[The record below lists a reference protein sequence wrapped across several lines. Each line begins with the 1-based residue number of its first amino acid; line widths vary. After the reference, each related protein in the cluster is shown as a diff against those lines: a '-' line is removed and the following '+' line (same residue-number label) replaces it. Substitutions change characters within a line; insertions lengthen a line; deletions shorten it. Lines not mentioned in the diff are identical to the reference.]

1 MNAVAGHISRKF
13 IGAVEDEWQL
23 YSNHSSDYTIGPP
36 IGFGASSIVYAA
48 KYQPSDATAP
58 IPCALKV
65 LDLDRLPPSALRLLQ
80 NETQLMSLS
89 KHPNVLRVRGTWV
102 DGHKLYIAMR
112 LMNAGS
118 VADVM
123 RYQWPGGL
131 EEEVIRCILK
141 QALQGLNY
149 FHINGL
155 IHRDVKAANLLID
168 DDGTVLL
175 GDLGVAAFLWDSG
188 GPQPSKSRTIN
199 FDPLIRAA
207 QNNNHTHQ
215 RASAPSAAPQRPTI
229 LGKRKSFVGTPC
241 WMAPEVINGK
251 TYDASADIW
260 SFGITAIELAQGRAP
275 RSRLDPHKV
284 LVMTV
289 TDAPPQLERS
299 SGPHSYSSAFAE
311 IVGMCLNKDPAKRPT
326 AADLLQTHFF
336 KNPRKPSYL
345 CNTILRG
352 LPPLTQRQ
360 ERRKQPS
367 IHTHPTMD
375 SWDFS
380 VSLPAS
386 PTTSVYS
393 HHHRPMGLVPPDSVF
408 EMEGEAPAEDGGGGL
423 PADGQGDGDHACI
436 DGHSSAEAYAV
447 RIRARQRSSLSVGRS
462 LHSHSRSGSHHSLH
476 SHSHSRHQS
485 HDDRSTVHSIQE
497 VVVQGGDEDE
507 SSDPDRDHERP
518 EVKGIPVAV
527 FPKPPAPFAML
538 DVPAAPP
545 LSQLSVSPSAST
557 RSSASATSS
566 ASSPLTPSTPPAP
579 SSFGNSG
586 AKSQRGK
593 LWRKLAAKLDV
604 MEPDNWNAK
613 EKDQTA
619 GSLPPPSS
627 AGGRK
632 KSFGSVFGRTAASM
646 SADLV
651 RTASRTMPRACSLLA
666 VLREVLTSCSL
677 ILLGRVQADA
687 VMRSMHDSARTF
699 NMTISHDG
707 PNTIRPLNHAWYWHR
722 H

>member
-1 MNAVAGHISRKF
+1 MATLQVCLLSAGMGLPPLNA
-13 IGAVEDEWQL
+13 L

-36 IGFGASSIVYAA
+36 IGFGASSVVYAA
-48 KYQPSDATAP
+48 KYQSRDGTTP

-141 QALQGLNY
+141 QALQGLKWVSLPWLCYRWTNAGVPLYSY

-199 FDPLIRAA
+199 FDPLIRSS
-207 QNNNHTHQ
+207 QNSHKLPHQ
-215 RASAPSAAPQRPTI
+215 RAPAPSATPQRPSI

-299 SGPHSYSSAFAE
+299 AGPHSYSSAFAE
-311 IVGMCLNKDPAKRPT
+311 TVGMCLNKDPTKRPT

-336 KNPRKPSYL
+336 KNARKPAYL
-345 CNTILRG
+345 CSAILRD

-367 IHTHPTMD
+367 IHTHLTMD

-386 PTTSVYS
+386 PTTSIYS
-393 HHHRPMGLVPPDSVF
+393 HHRRPIGLVPPQGLF
-408 EMEGEAPAEDGGGGL
+408 EMEGEAPPDSDDGGRGV
-423 PADGQGDGDHACI
+423 DVGDQAEGDHAAI

-447 RIRARQRSSLSVGRS
+447 RIRARHRSSLSVGRS
-462 LHSHSRSGSHHSLH
+462 LHLHSRSGSHHSLH
-476 SHSHSRHQS
+476 SHHSHSRRQS
-485 HDDRSTVHSIQE
+485 HDDRPTVHSIQE
-497 VVVQGGDEDE
+497 VVIQPADEDEDE
-507 SSDPDRDHERP
+507 SSDTDRNQERS
-518 EVKGIPVAV
+518 EARGIPVAIS
-527 FPKPPAPFAML
+527 PAFATL
-538 DVPAAPP
+538 DVPAA
-545 LSQLSVSPSAST
+545 SQLSVSPAASMHSSTSA
-557 RSSASATSS
+557 ASS
-566 ASSPLTPSTPPAP
+566 ASSPLTPSTPPL
-579 SSFGNSG
+579 SSSLGSTAG
-586 AKSQRGK
+586 VGKSQRGK
-593 LWRKLAAKLDV
+593 LWRKLTGKLEV
-604 MEPDNWNAK
+604 GEPDGWNASGK
-613 EKDQTA
+613 AKDRA
-619 GSLPPPSS
+619 AASPLPPSS
-627 AGGRK
+627 AGGGRRK
-632 KSFGSVFGRTAASM
+632 KSFGSVFGRTASM

-651 RTASRTMPRACSLLA
+651 RTASRTMS
-666 VLREVLTSCSL
+666 REC
-677 ILLGRVQADA
+677 Q
-687 VMRSMHDSARTF
+687 
-699 NMTISHDG
+699 
-707 PNTIRPLNHAWYWHR
+707 
-722 H
+722 

>member
-36 IGFGASSIVYAA
+36 IGFGASSVVYAA
-48 KYQPSDATAP
+48 KYQPRDDTTP

-199 FDPLIRAA
+199 FDPSIRGA
-207 QNNNHTHQ
+207 QNSHNHTHQ
-215 RASAPSAAPQRPTI
+215 RVPAPSATPQRPSI

-289 TDAPPQLERS
+289 TEAPPKLERT

-311 IVGMCLNKDPAKRPT
+311 IVEMCLNKDPAKRPT
-326 AADLLQTHFF
+326 AADLLQTNFF
-336 KNPRKPSYL
+336 KNAKKPGYL
-345 CNTILRG
+345 CSAILRG

-367 IHTHPTMD
+367 IHTHLTMD

-380 VSLPAS
+380 ASLPAS

-393 HHHRPMGLVPPDSVF
+393 HHRRLMGLVSPEGLF
-408 EMEGEAPAEDGGGGL
+408 EMEGEAPPDDEDGGTGDGS
-423 PADGQGDGDHACI
+423 DKEWQGQGDHAAI

-447 RIRARQRSSLSVGRS
+447 RIRARHRSSLSVGRS

-476 SHSHSRHQS
+476 SHHSHHSHSRHQS
-485 HDDRSTVHSIQE
+485 HDDRPTVHSIQE
-497 VVVQGGDEDE
+497 VVVQGADEDEDE
-507 SSDPDRDHERP
+507 SSDREGA
-518 EVKGIPVAV
+518 EAAKGIPVALS
-527 FPKPPAPFAML
+527 PKANVPTSFAML
-538 DVPAAPP
+538 DVPTAP
-545 LSQLSVSPSAST
+545 LSQLSVSPAAST

-566 ASSPLTPSTPPAP
+566 ASSPLTPPTPPLS
-579 SSFGNSG
+579 SSFGNNPSS
-586 AKSQRGK
+586 AKSQRSK
-593 LWRKLAAKLDV
+593 LWRKLAGKLDLG
-604 MEPDNWNAK
+604 ESDGWNMGREK
-613 EKDQTA
+613 ERDAAA
-619 GSLPPPSS
+619 GSPPPSS
-627 AGGRK
+627 SAGSGVRK
-632 KSFGSVFGRTAASM
+632 KSFGSVFGRTQ
-646 SADLV
+646 L
-651 RTASRTMPRACSLLA
+651 
-666 VLREVLTSCSL
+666 
-677 ILLGRVQADA
+677 
-687 VMRSMHDSARTF
+687 
-699 NMTISHDG
+699 
-707 PNTIRPLNHAWYWHR
+707 HR
-722 H
+722 